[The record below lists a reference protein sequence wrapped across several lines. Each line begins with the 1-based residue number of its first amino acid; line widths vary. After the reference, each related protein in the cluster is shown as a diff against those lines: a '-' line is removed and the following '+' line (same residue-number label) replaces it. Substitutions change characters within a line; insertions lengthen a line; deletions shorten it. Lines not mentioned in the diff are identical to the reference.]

1 MKIARNLLM
10 ALTVSLFVSTM
21 AFANSNAALVKEG
34 KHIFDT
40 KKLGNCTACHAVE
53 GLTFNSVGSLGPKLK
68 GLKYWPTKTL
78 YNTVFDIYKT
88 RGIKVSAMP
97 PFGRDAWLSSQ
108 QIKAVVAFLK
118 TIN

>member
-1 MKIARNLLM
+1 MKIVKNLLAICIAGM
-10 ALTVSLFVSTM
+10 FVST
-21 AFANSNAALVKEG
+21 AVFANNNSTLVKEG
-34 KHIFDT
+34 KHIFNT

-53 GLTFNSVGSLGPKLK
+53 GMTFNSVGSLGPKLK

-78 YNTVFDIYKT
+78 YNTVFDIYKA
-88 RGIKVSAMP
+88 RGIKISAMP
-97 PFGRDAWLSSQ
+97 AFGRDGWLSNQ

>member
-1 MKIARNLLM
+1 MKVARNLLM
-10 ALTVSLFVSTM
+10 VIAVSLFVSTM
-21 AFANSNAALVKEG
+21 AFANSNADLVKEG

-53 GLTFNSVGSLGPKLK
+53 GMTFNSVGSQGPKLT

-78 YNTVFDIYKT
+78 YNTVFDIYKA

-97 PFGRDAWLSSQ
+97 AFGRDGWLSDQ
-108 QIKAVVAFLK
+108 RIRAVVAFLK
-118 TIN
+118 TIK

>member
-1 MKIARNLLM
+1 MKIARKLLIV
-10 ALTVSLFVSTM
+10 LTVALFVSTA
-21 AFANSNAALVKEG
+21 AFANSDAALVKEG
-34 KHIFDT
+34 QHIFDT

-53 GLTFNSVGSLGPKLK
+53 GMTFNSVGSQGPKLK

-78 YNTVFDIYKT
+78 YNTVFDIYAT
-88 RGIKVSAMP
+88 RGIKISAMP
-97 PFGRDAWLSSQ
+97 AFGRDGWLSDQ